1 MLPTTGAQVSGHRF
15 LLRRI
20 EHGLV
25 LGDIRMIHDPLGARR
40 RALFFGLTALVLI
53 SLGAGLLAWLRPAQD
68 PGEALILQ
76 GGSGALYV
84 RVDDLVHPVTN
95 LASARLITGSADD
108 PARIGDDLLADLP
121 RGVPLGIPGAPGL
134 LAAAPPEE
142 AGWAV
147 CQDGAGVTVS
157 AGAVPEL
164 LGGHRAV
171 LAVGAGREWLLTA
184 QGRAV
189 LPGEDSPEGR
199 VLRRALGVTD
209 QTPRWEPP
217 PEVLAVVV
225 ELAPVRAPV
234 PLPEELLVTGGGDWV
249 FDGGRVAAVSAWH
262 GGIFADLGVPVRQVP
277 RAEIAGLPGGVDPE
291 RLGVDLPDRAPVWVD
306 PGAESVC
313 ATGVGGA
320 GVWSELPAGA
330 VALSGE
336 AVADRF
342 VGLPAGAV
350 AVDTGH
356 GLHVVSATGV
366 RHGVPDAAAV
376 GALGLPE
383 PVVAPWSVLRLLPE
397 GAELS
402 VEAARRATY

>member
-1 MLPTTGAQVSGHRF
+1 MKVA
-15 LLRRI
+15 I
-20 EHGLV
+20 
-25 LGDIRMIHDPLGARR
+25 I
-40 RALFFGLTALVLI
+40 
-53 SLGAGLLAWLRPAQD
+53 GAG
-68 PGEALILQ
+68 E
-76 GGSGALYV
+76 
-84 RVDDLVHPVTN
+84 
-95 LASARLITGSADD
+95 
-108 PARIGDDLLADLP
+108 
-121 RGVPLGIPGAPGL
+121 
-134 LAAAPPEE
+134 
-142 AGWAV
+142 
-147 CQDGAGVTVS
+147 
-157 AGAVPEL
+157 
-164 LGGHRAV
+164 
-171 LAVGAGREWLLTA
+171 
-184 QGRAV
+184 
-189 LPGEDSPEGR
+189 
-199 VLRRALGVTD
+199 
-209 QTPRWEPP
+209 TPRWEPP

-313 ATGVGGA
+313 ATGVGGV